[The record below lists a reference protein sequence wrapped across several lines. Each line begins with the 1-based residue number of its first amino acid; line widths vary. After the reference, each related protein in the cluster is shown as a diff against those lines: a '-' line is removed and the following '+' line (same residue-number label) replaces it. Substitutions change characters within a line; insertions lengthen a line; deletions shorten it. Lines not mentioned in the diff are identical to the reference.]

1 MKNLS
6 LITFNTTAY
15 FFILLFFYASI
26 SKILDFENFQ
36 VQIGQS
42 PLLSAYA
49 GIISYSVIII
59 ELLIVVCLCF
69 PSSRLLGLYASTAL
83 MSAFTVYIYLILNY
97 SDFVPCSC
105 GGILE
110 KLGWKEHLIFNA
122 VCVVAGISAVLW
134 SQSEKRLRIRSAG
147 ILTGSCITAVGA
159 VILLFISSEYI
170 IKKEN
175 NFTRRFLQH
184 PIVEQ
189 QRLDL
194 HYNSYYFAGSSTDS
208 IYLGNYTTPFI
219 LTAADLNLRIL
230 RDQKLILDKYNFDFK
245 RVQLSVEYPFYYL
258 YDGSVPVIYNGFSGH
273 HYLGTESMKQAYFT
287 QLINIDKNSFVLS
300 TFYVPLKKQA
310 LGILSSKKT
319 YPLNLKSDLLK
330 SKTDGVFD
338 TDGQLH
344 YDRDNEKVVYVHY
357 YKNQF
362 LVTDKK
368 LEKEEN
374 FTTIDTITNPH
385 MEVARLSD
393 GKRKMKHPP
402 LKVNITSTVKYGLL
416 FNQSNLMGKF
426 ETAKN
431 WNNNA
436 VIDVYSILQ
445 KKYIGSFYIPKPKN
459 INKIQME
466 IVNDNLFVLVGNEMV
481 RYRFAQ
487 NISEHFI
494 KGKAENPDQE

>member
-122 VCVVAGISAVLW
+122 VCVVAGIIAVLW
-134 SQSEKRLRIRSAG
+134 SQSEKRLRIRSAA

-230 RDQKLILDKYNFDFK
+230 KENDQNSIFALYMERGRMEIDHKKDPQKALEYYNKGLVIAKQLNRPRFYLPIYEFMADYYQKTKNPDMELYYVKKNKRLNDSLVIINQSALLSQNRISKKEALEEYKEIHTNTKKILLIGVMVIIIFTGFLMYYVKKRKKTPPVLFREKSENGSANKNMDETLQKHLPDQSQISTLFESAKTNDKNFLITFQQTFPELYQKLLKLNTELTPNDIELCAFLKLNIQTK
-245 RVQLSVEYPFYYL
+245 EIAL
-258 YDGSVPVIYNGFSGH
+258 YKKSSIGSVDNRKYR
-273 HYLGTESMKQAYFT
+273 LR
-287 QLINIDKNSFVLS
+287 
-300 TFYVPLKKQA
+300 KK
-310 LGILSSKKT
+310 
-319 YPLNLKSDLLK
+319 LNLTSETNL
-330 SKTDGVFD
+330 
-338 TDGQLH
+338 
-344 YDRDNEKVVYVHY
+344 YIWINE
-357 YKNQF
+357 
-362 LVTDKK
+362 L
-368 LEKEEN
+368 
-374 FTTIDTITNPH
+374 
-385 MEVARLSD
+385 
-393 GKRKMKHPP
+393 
-402 LKVNITSTVKYGLL
+402 
-416 FNQSNLMGKF
+416 
-426 ETAKN
+426 
-431 WNNNA
+431 
-436 VIDVYSILQ
+436 
-445 KKYIGSFYIPKPKN
+445 
-459 INKIQME
+459 
-466 IVNDNLFVLVGNEMV
+466 
-481 RYRFAQ
+481 
-487 NISEHFI
+487 
-494 KGKAENPDQE
+494 